1 MEILKNQKRAWA
13 DGGFGIIFWILSVT
27 DASSESSAFLLFS
40 GPLVSDMLQPPISRS
55 HQPVLSIL
63 ESYFLYFLFTLLFL
77 IDMGLC
83 YKILKL
89 RKLASACG
97 SPVRRKQRWWVR
109 ASSFVGEP
117 RWPSTGI
124 NGHQWPW
131 MAMNSPI
138 WCLSKKGATGAD
150 QTVLPCSLRQ
160 NQLIPQH
167 GYYSPDASA

>member
-1 MEILKNQKRAWA
+1 MGLSW
-13 DGGFGIIFWILSVT
+13 WSVT

-83 YKILKL
+83 YKLLKL

-124 NGHQWPW
+124 NGHEWPW
-131 MAMNSPI
+131 IAQFGASQKRGQLGGSNCSSMFPEAKPADPSAWLLFA
-138 WCLSKKGATGAD
+138 WCLSLTMKMSVK
-150 QTVLPCSLRQ
+150 QT
-160 NQLIPQH
+160 QL
-167 GYYSPDASA
+167 